1 MKTNLYKVVEL
12 DANDK
17 SLVLRDG
24 ISRAE
29 AKAML
34 ARLRST
40 YGQFNLRYIMLRC
53 EIQAPKRNPYSD
65 PRSREFRESCNHTLK
80 ALGF

>member
-34 ARLRST
+34 ARLRSA
-40 YGQFNLRYIMLRC
+40 YGQFNLRYIMVRC
-53 EIQAPKRNPYSD
+53 AS
-65 PRSREFRESCNHTLK
+65 
-80 ALGF
+80 

>member
-1 MKTNLYKVVEL
+1 MKTKICLYKVVEL

-40 YGQFNLRYIMLRC
+40 YGPFNLRYIMVRC
-53 EIQAPKRNPYSD
+53 A
-65 PRSREFRESCNHTLK
+65 
-80 ALGF
+80 A

>member
-1 MKTNLYKVVEL
+1 MQMKTKICLYKVVEL

-40 YGQFNLRYIMLRC
+40 YGQFNLRYIMVRC
-53 EIQAPKRNPYSD
+53 A
-65 PRSREFRESCNHTLK
+65 
-80 ALGF
+80 A